1 MEKTTDRR
9 LFIEIGMKTA
19 ILAALILAGV
29 FVPPVQT
36 AFLAV
41 AYFMMYLPPLFILL
55 IGLYL
60 FYWYVPFFR
69 YENFSKKK
77 AAQRAMFV
85 TVITLILL
93 ALMVSAW

>member
-1 MEKTTDRR
+1 
-9 LFIEIGMKTA
+9 MKAA
-19 ILAALILAGV
+19 ILAVLIISGIY
-29 FVPPVQT
+29 VPAVQT

-60 FYWYVPFFR
+60 FYWYVPFFK
-69 YENFSKKK
+69 YEDFSKKK